1 MRRLI
6 SIAVVGVWGVLLGVL
21 VMRTAGPGRSAPAP
35 PPPAAALPAR
45 DQWLAILQHGQT
57 VGYSHARLT
66 PSTDGY
72 TFAEESLL
80 RATVLGVPQTIRT
93 RMDGSCDASFA
104 LREVDFALD
113 GGAAPFR
120 ARAVV
125 HGAVLRLTLWL
136 GGEQSDQALPLHG
149 PLYLPWAVRAAVG
162 AAPMREGGEWQASVF
177 DPLVMRAEPTHVAV
191 VRHEQVPDAAPGVLG
206 WRVEEEFHGM
216 KSTAWIDPSAGVLRE
231 EGPMGLV
238 LVRRTRDEVMRAAQ
252 TEGAALDVVATVAVP
267 VARPIDDARGRCTLK
282 VQVSGVAPDVFPVDE
297 EQTRA
302 GSVVTVTRREVQ
314 AGGSYRLPYAQADRA
329 SDLVAT
335 PFLQSDHP
343 RIRSLAQDILAGED
357 DALRATRRLADWVYR
372 EIRKTPRATVPNALQ
387 VLEMREGDCNEH
399 AMLLAALARAAGV
412 PTRVVAGL
420 VYLDGAFLY
429 HAWCEVWLGRWV
441 SVDPTFGQMPADAT
455 HLKLLVGGPEQYM
468 GLANVVGRLQLEV
481 LADAG

>member
-1 MRRLI
+1 
-6 SIAVVGVWGVLLGVL
+6 
-21 VMRTAGPGRSAPAP
+21 
-35 PPPAAALPAR
+35 
-45 DQWLAILQHGQT
+45 
-57 VGYSHARLT
+57 
-66 PSTDGY
+66 
-72 TFAEESLL
+72 
-80 RATVLGVPQTIRT
+80 
-93 RMDGSCDASFA
+93 
-104 LREVDFALD
+104 
-113 GGAAPFR
+113 
-120 ARAVV
+120 
-125 HGAVLRLTLWL
+125 
-136 GGEQSDQALPLHG
+136 
-149 PLYLPWAVRAAVG
+149 
-162 AAPMREGGEWQASVF
+162 
-177 DPLVMRAEPTHVAV
+177 
-191 VRHEQVPDAAPGVLG
+191 
-206 WRVEEEFHGM
+206 
-216 KSTAWIDPSAGVLRE
+216 
-231 EGPMGLV
+231 
-238 LVRRTRDEVMRAAQ
+238 
-252 TEGAALDVVATVAVP
+252 
-267 VARPIDDARGRCTLK
+267 
-282 VQVSGVAPDVFPVDE
+282 VDE